1 MSAMWDDEQLVDLDD
16 DELFV
21 DDDEDGGGL
30 WDEPEDVDDDL

>member
-16 DELFV
+16 DELVV
-21 DDDEDGGGL
+21 DDDEEDGGL